1 MEQARIS
8 SQHGTH
14 ESRSARAAG
23 KSSAAPQDSTAQ
35 GADTN
40 GFSFLLASLG
50 DGGLAAEMPDAT
62 LGTATDAQDPA
73 ALAALQSGL
82 PYALQPDLQAGG
94 GTGAAGLAADAARWL
109 GGQGGESGAGAGTNA
124 LAGLAGSAG
133 LVGQGGLSGMAFG
146 AEKAGIQSLVGQT
159 AMLDGAAEA
168 AGVNGTALGG
178 SAAPWRGGVA
188 GRFQSTLAA
197 AGVDAASGAG
207 GALSSALRGLAKDDK
222 KGVAPDLGAASAVAA
237 AAVAPSLD
245 RRDAVLGGGASG
257 ARGNIDASL
266 AMASAQMS
274 GLADVA
280 AGGDARSSGRGG
292 ESSGQGSSA
301 LTYAG
306 VGESGPEVA
315 GADAAFSLDAAAVDP
330 AQAAMEEQLAEQV
343 AFWVHQKTQSAEL
356 TLDRD
361 GQPVEVTVSLTGN
374 EAHVTFRSDQADTR
388 EMLDTTVAQLR
399 DLLQSEGLQ
408 LSGVTVG
415 SSGGQGARDGDA
427 SRGDAR
433 QGARQATVQA
443 AGAAGPAAR
452 AQQVTD
458 RAVDIFV

>member
-1 MEQARIS
+1 MEKARIS

-14 ESRSARAAG
+14 ESRSSTRAAN
-23 KSSAAPQDSTAQ
+23 KSAAAQDTTAQ
-35 GADTN
+35 AADTN

-50 DGGLAAEMPDAT
+50 DGGLAADVPDAT
-62 LGTATDAQDPA
+62 ALAADAQDPA

-82 PYALQPDLQAGG
+82 PYGMQPGMQALAE
-94 GTGAAGLAADAARWL
+94 GAATDARWQGAL
-109 GGQGGESGAGAGTNA
+109 GGANTLAGAGTAGA
-124 LAGLAGSAG
+124 LAGLAG
-133 LVGQGGLSGMAFG
+133 LPGQNGLSGMAFG
-146 AEKAGIQSLVGQT
+146 AEKAGLQSLVGQT
-159 AMLDGAAEA
+159 AMLDGAAET
-168 AGVNGTALGG
+168 AGVNGTAVGG
-178 SAAPWRGGVA
+178 GAAPWRGGVP

-207 GALSSALRGLAKDDK
+207 GALNSALRGLAKDDK
-222 KGVAPDLGAASAVAA
+222 KGASSDPGAASAAVTAA
-237 AAVAPSLD
+237 AAAPSLD
-245 RRDAVLGGGASG
+245 RRDAMLGGGATG
-257 ARGNIDASL
+257 VRGNIDPSL
-266 AMASAQMS
+266 AMASAQ
-274 GLADVA
+274 LAGVAEAA

-292 ESSGQGSSA
+292 ESPGQGTSA
-301 LTYAG
+301 LTHAG
-306 VGESGPEVA
+306 VGESGPELS
-315 GADAAFSLDAAAVDP
+315 GTDAAFSLDAAVDP

-343 AFWVHQKTQSAEL
+343 AFWVNQKTQSAEI

-361 GQPVEVTVSLTGN
+361 GQPVEVTVSLTGT

-427 SRGDAR
+427 PQGDPR
-433 QGARQATVQA
+433 QGARHATVQA
-443 AGAAGPAAR
+443 AGSASTAVR

-458 RAVDIFV
+458 RSVDIFV